1 MAPSS
6 VSSAAPRSL
15 PVRNLYQK
23 GREIKTDTKVTKV
36 TKVTITNQDLDIP
49 AVSPRMKPMNP
60 RTEAPFFCR
69 KFSVLSACTPHCCL
83 GPFHGKRF
91 HAKRGFHQMFLLI
104 PGPWVSSPMV
114 LKSHLVEDRF

>member
-36 TKVTITNQDLDIP
+36 ANTNQALDIP
-49 AVSPRMKPMNP
+49 VVSPRMKPMNP
-60 RTEAPFFCR
+60 RTEATFF
-69 KFSVLSACTPHCCL
+69 AAN
-83 GPFHGKRF
+83 FH
-91 HAKRGFHQMFLLI
+91 
-104 PGPWVSSPMV
+104 S
-114 LKSHLVEDRF
+114 